1 MEQNES
7 KSYLIADY
15 YSQHYEEVRAFVSVR
30 LHNLQDAEDVTQN
43 VFMRLLQIDK
53 IITPVTLP
61 CLVYTVA
68 RNLVCDYWRHRQ
80 YVQEFEYYL
89 CKDTLGSPGIFDA
102 ESVYSAQEMN
112 EILESGIAKLSDKQ
126 SLVYRLNIYEGMKVS
141 EIALRLNISYKNTEN
156 RLGTARKTVRG
167 YVRRML
173 A

>member
-1 MEQNES
+1 MEQKKS

-15 YSQHYEEVRAFVSVR
+15 YSQHYEEVRAFVALR
-30 LHNLQDAEDVTQN
+30 LHNSQDAEDVTQN
-43 VFMRLLQIDK
+43 VFVRLLQIDK
-53 IITPVTLP
+53 MITPVTLP

-80 YVQEFEYYL
+80 DVQEFEHFL
-89 CKDTLGSPGIFDA
+89 GKDTLGRPGFYDA

-112 EILESGIAKLSDKQ
+112 EILERGIAKLSDKQ
-126 SLVYRLNIYEGMKVS
+126 SQVYRLNIYEGMKVS
-141 EIALRLNISYKNTEN
+141 EIALRLDISYKNTEN
-156 RLGTARKTVRG
+156 RLGAARKVVRG